1 MNITEVTLSNG
12 ETAKKG
18 KYGKVAITIDRN
30 KYRLRFYYLKKK
42 YCLTIGTVCND
53 SWKAASAKA
62 QLINADMLMER
73 FDPTLVKYSPERA
86 IALGIVKE
94 PTSAKVS
101 EKLNLLNIWD
111 NYQKIKDNVVQQS
124 TKKHCWSQ
132 VLRCI
137 KSVETKYLSLDKASE
152 FLAALL
158 ENYSVGTIRT
168 VFGDI
173 NAAVNLAVEMKLIE
187 DNPYKFLKLPK
198 RIKQPI
204 ECFED
209 EEIRQILIA
218 FKNNIYSSKFSKFK
232 HSHYYEYIATLALT
246 FARPEEI
253 IALKV
258 SDIKY
263 KGDKTY
269 LKISKAYSKG
279 FLQSSKTKEIRLF
292 NCNEQLKNIIFKA
305 RVNKKTDDLL
315 FSSQCGAY
323 IDQSN
328 FRQRYWVTVINSLVE
343 DGKLHKY
350 LKPYS
355 LRHSG
360 ITRLIR
366 NGYDIATVASLAGNS
381 TEMICKHYLAAHN
394 EILLPEL

>member
-1 MNITEVTLSNG
+1 
-12 ETAKKG
+12 
-18 KYGKVAITIDRN
+18 
-30 KYRLRFYYLKKK
+30 
-42 YCLTIGTVCND
+42 
-53 SWKAASAKA
+53 
-62 QLINADMLMER
+62 
-73 FDPTLVKYSPERA
+73 
-86 IALGIVKE
+86 
-94 PTSAKVS
+94 
-101 EKLNLLNIWD
+101 
-111 NYQKIKDNVVQQS
+111 
-124 TKKHCWSQ
+124 
-132 VLRCI
+132 
-137 KSVETKYLSLDKASE
+137 
-152 FLAALL
+152 
-158 ENYSVGTIRT
+158 
-168 VFGDI
+168 
-173 NAAVNLAVEMKLIE
+173 MKLIE
-187 DNPYKFLKLPK
+187 DNPHKVLKLPK
-198 RIKQPI
+198 RIKKPI

-218 FKNNIYSSKFSKFK
+218 FENDTYSSKFSKFK
-232 HSHYYEYIATLALT
+232 HSHYYEYIAMLALT

-292 NCNEQLKNIIFKA
+292 NCNKQLKNIILKA
-305 RVNKKTDDLL
+305 RVCKKTDDLL
-315 FSSQCGAY
+315 FPSQCGAY

-328 FRQRYWVTVINSLVE
+328 FRQRYWVTVINSLVR

-355 LRHSG
+355 LRHSE

-394 EILLPEL
+394 EIVLPEL